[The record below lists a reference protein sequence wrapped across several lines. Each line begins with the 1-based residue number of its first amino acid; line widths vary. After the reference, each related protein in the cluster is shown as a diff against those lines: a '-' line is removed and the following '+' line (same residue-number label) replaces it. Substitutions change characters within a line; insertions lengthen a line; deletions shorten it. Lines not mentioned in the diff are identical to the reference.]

1 MYLGFS
7 FYKHKWS
14 FLLKYLPLVIQ
25 CCIFHAADPRQTYS
39 LAFSAVTGH
48 SKGLTQ
54 GINHLRNSWAES
66 DRCQHSQKK
75 KERVREKVV
84 QGHASWECELVDETW
99 ARQLRG
105 FPCCVSVPKGK
116 WHFMGR
122 GWTFCTSSLSGVQ
135 GRRPLTS
142 CLCLSLSLS
151 LSVSFFFGLRITE
164 LVIKGG
170 NKPVRWRRQLG
181 RKYEQQAQGN
191 TTAVGWSHRERRR
204 YRVQPLA
211 AVNKLW

>member
-84 QGHASWECELVDETW
+84 QGHPSWECELVDETGGDSW
-99 ARQLRG
+99 EG
-105 FPCCVSVPKGK
+105 FHVVFLSPRVSDTSWVGVGPSVPPPCLESRAEGLWPPVSV
-116 WHFMGR
+116 
-122 GWTFCTSSLSGVQ
+122 S
-135 GRRPLTS
+135 
-142 CLCLSLSLS
+142 LSLSLS
-151 LSVSFFFGLRITE
+151 LSAFFLVWE
-164 LVIKGG
+164 L
-170 NKPVRWRRQLG
+170 QSL
-181 RKYEQQAQGN
+181 
-191 TTAVGWSHRERRR
+191 
-204 YRVQPLA
+204 
-211 AVNKLW
+211 